1 MNHAFPRSSDFWKVV
16 SVMKKIVIIPS
27 EEVCCD
33 RILVE
38 VEDDVIQSVVFEG
51 GCDGNGKALGRLLYG
66 MRVSKAAKLLAG
78 VDCEEKGTSCADQ
91 LSKGLLN
98 KTTRMITRSD

>member
-1 MNHAFPRSSDFWKVV
+1 
-16 SVMKKIVIIPS
+16 MKKIVIIPS
-27 EEVCCD
+27 DVCCD

-38 VEDDVIQSVVFEG
+38 VQDDVIESVAFEG
-51 GCDGNGKALGRLLYG
+51 GCDGNAKALGRLLKG
-66 MRVSKAAKLLAG
+66 MRVAKAAQLLDG
-78 VDCEEKGTSCADQ
+78 VDCEGKGTSCADQ